1 MTLNTYQRRSC
12 AAFRAV
18 SIDPG
23 YEVWLVGAV
32 TVVPI
37 PANRRLSPP
46 GCHRS
51 AVRRM
56 EPLLADSVGAVTT
69 VLISA
74 NQRKVTLSFQKIQE
88 KVGNAEFLVPPIPRA
103 L

>member
-1 MTLNTYQRRSC
+1 
-12 AAFRAV
+12 
-18 SIDPG
+18 
-23 YEVWLVGAV
+23 
-32 TVVPI
+32 
-37 PANRRLSPP
+37 
-46 GCHRS
+46 
-51 AVRRM
+51 M
-56 EPLLADSVGAVTT
+56 EPLLADSGGTVTT